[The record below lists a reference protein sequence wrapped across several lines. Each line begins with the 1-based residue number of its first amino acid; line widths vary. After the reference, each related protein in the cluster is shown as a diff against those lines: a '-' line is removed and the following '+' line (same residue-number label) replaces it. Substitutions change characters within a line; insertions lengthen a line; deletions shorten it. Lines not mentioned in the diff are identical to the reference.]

1 MIGRPC
7 AARHLAWL
15 LFLSTLSA
23 LTVAAPAS
31 AWARKMTLPQLLEMA
46 RGNPGLQASAAA
58 TSASEAQVTEAKLNW
73 LPQGDLL
80 SVFGPSPNIHCTNP
94 FFDPMNPATNL
105 PGTTA
110 TNPCLATTSPEAR
123 ITDVSWNRVFTRTEV
138 KLIQPVYDFGKISAG
153 IAAAEAG
160 VAVSRQK
167 EAGARADIELN
178 VRKAYYGLKFAREVI
193 DMLDEG
199 SSYVDD
205 ALKKLDKDLAN
216 GTGNVS
222 VTDRLRMRTVR
233 AELDARILEAKR
245 LQGIARESLRTL
257 LGSEAPADL
266 DVDDDEFEPPEVK
279 ERTVTYFEDLAR
291 ANRPDVRLLE
301 YAVKAKSALADL
313 ERRKEYPDLV
323 LIASGVFALAQTVD
337 DPQNAYYNHYF
348 NSRSAGLAAALRM
361 QLDLGPKI
369 ARARKTEAEA
379 LEITHRRSEA
389 LGGILL
395 EVRKSYTEATEA
407 ASRVT
412 AMDKGQ
418 KAGKAWISAVAQ
430 NFAVGLAEAR
440 DLSDALVAFF
450 GMRTRYLQ
458 AVFDLH
464 VARSALTRAVGSAEL

>member
-1 MIGRPC
+1 M
-7 AARHLAWL
+7 ARHLSWL
-15 LFLSTLSA
+15 LVLA
-23 LTVAAPAS
+23 AVTVGAAPS
-31 AWARKMTLPQLLEMA
+31 AWARKFTLPQLLEMA

-58 TSASEAQVTEAKLNW
+58 RTASEAQVTEAKLNW

-80 SVFGPSPNIHCTNP
+80 SVLAPSPNIHCQNT
-94 FFDPMNPATNL
+94 FLSVGGTLTDPCVRTD
-105 PGTTA
+105 
-110 TNPCLATTSPEAR
+110 SPEAR
-123 ITDVSWNRVFTRTEV
+123 ITDVNWNRVFTRTEV
-138 KLIQPVYDFGKISAG
+138 KLIQPLFDFGKISAG

-160 VAVSRQK
+160 VEIAREK
-167 EAGARADIELN
+167 EAGARADLELN
-178 VRKAYYGLKFAREVI
+178 VRRAYYGLKFARDVI

-199 SSYVDD
+199 SGYVDD

-233 AELDARILEAKR
+233 AELDARMLEAKR
-245 LQGIARESLRTL
+245 LQGFARDSLRTL
-257 LGSEAPADL
+257 LGSEAPADI

-279 ERTVTYFEDLAR
+279 ERAVTYFEDLAK
-291 ANRPDVRLLE
+291 ANRPEVRLLDF
-301 YAVKAKSALADL
+301 AVKAKSALNDL

-323 LIASGVFALAQTVD
+323 LIATGVFAYAQTVD

-348 NSRSAGLAAALRM
+348 NSRSVGLAAALRM

-379 LEITHRRSEA
+379 LEIIHRRAEA

-395 EVRKSYTEATEA
+395 EVRKGYTETTEA
-407 ASRVT
+407 VARVA

-464 VARSALTRAVGSAEL
+464 MARSALSRATGSTDL

>member
-80 SVFGPSPNIHCTNP
+80 SILSPSPNVHCINPFYNMGGTNP
-94 FFDPMNPATNL
+94 A
-105 PGTTA
+105 GTTA
-110 TNPCLATTSPEAR
+110 ADPCLETSSPEAR
-123 ITDVSWNRVFTRTEV
+123 LQDVSWNRVFTRTEV
-138 KLIQPVYDFGKISAG
+138 KLIQPVFDFGKISAG
-153 IAAAEAG
+153 IRAAEAG
-160 VAVSRQK
+160 VGVSRQK
-167 EAGARADIELN
+167 EAGALADIELN
-178 VRKAYYGLKFAREVI
+178 IRKAYYGLKFARDVI

-233 AELDARILEAKR
+233 AELDGRILEAKR
-245 LQGIARESLRTL
+245 LQGLARESLRTL
-257 LGSEAPADL
+257 LGPEAPSDL
-266 DVDDDEFEPPEVK
+266 DVDDDPFEPPEIK
-279 ERTVTYFEDLAR
+279 ERVVTYYEDLAR
-291 ANRPDVRLLE
+291 QNRPEVRLLE
-301 YAVKAKSALADL
+301 YAVRAKSALADL
-313 ERRKEYPDLV
+313 ERRKEYPDV
-323 LIASGVFALAQTVD
+323 VIIATGVFALAQTVD
-337 DPQNAYYNHYF
+337 DPQNAYYNHFY
-348 NSRSAGLAAALRM
+348 NSRAAGLAAAVRM

-379 LEITHRRSEA
+379 MEITHRRSEA

-395 EVRKSYTEATEA
+395 EVRKTYAETNEAV
-407 ASRVT
+407 SRVA
-412 AMDKGQ
+412 AMEKGQ

-464 VARSALTRAVGSAEL
+464 VARSALSRATGSADL

>member
-1 MIGRPC
+1 MIGRPRV
-7 AARHLAWL
+7 ARHLTCL
-15 LFLSTLSA
+15 LL
-23 LTVAAPAS
+23 LTAVSVGAAPS
-31 AWARKMTLPQLLEMA
+31 AWARKFSLPQLLEMA

-58 TSASEAQVTEAKLNW
+58 TEASQAQVTEAKMNW

-80 SVFGPSPNIHCTNP
+80 SILAPSPNLHCVNP
-94 FFDPMNPATNL
+94 FVGT

-110 TNPCLATTSPEAR
+110 TEPCVETTSPEAR
-123 ITDVSWNRVFTRTEV
+123 ITDVTWNRIFTRTEV

-160 VAVSRQK
+160 VGVSRQK

-199 SSYVDD
+199 SGYVDD

-257 LGSEAPADL
+257 LGSEAPADI
-266 DVDDDEFEPPEVK
+266 DVDDEEFEPPEVK
-279 ERTVTYFEDLAR
+279 ERMVTYYEDLAR
-291 ANRPDVRLLE
+291 ANRPEVRMLE

-313 ERRKEYPDLV
+313 ERRKEYPDFV
-323 LIASGVFALAQTVD
+323 LIATGVFAYAQTAD
-337 DPQNAYYNHYF
+337 DPQNAFYNHYF

-395 EVRKSYTEATEA
+395 EVRKSYTEANEA

-464 VARSALTRAVGSAEL
+464 MARSALSRATGSAEL

>member
-1 MIGRPC
+1 MIGRAC
-7 AARHLAWL
+7 VVRSLTSLLLLAVA
-15 LFLSTLSA
+15 T
-23 LTVAAPAS
+23 TAAPQS
-31 AWARKMTLPQLLEMA
+31 AWAKKLTLPQLLEMA
-46 RGNPGLQASAAA
+46 RGNPGLQANAAA
-58 TSASEAQVTEAKLNW
+58 ISASEAQVTEAKMNW

-80 SVFGPSPNIHCTNP
+80 SILAPSPNISCINGV
-94 FFDPMNPATNL
+94 DN
-105 PGTTA
+105 
-110 TNPCLATTSPEAR
+110 CVQTTSPEAR
-123 ITDVSWNRVFTRTEV
+123 ITDVSWNKVFTRTEV
-138 KLIQPVYDFGKISAG
+138 KLIQPIYDFGKISAG
-153 IAAAEAG
+153 VEAAEAG
-160 VAVSRQK
+160 VGVSRQK

-178 VRKAYYGLKFAREVI
+178 VRKAYYGLKFARDVI

-205 ALKKLDKDLAN
+205 AQKRLDKDLAN

-222 VTDRLRMRTVR
+222 VTDKLRMRTVR

-245 LQGIARESLRTL
+245 LQGIARDSLRTL
-257 LGSEAPADL
+257 LGSEAPTDI
-266 DVDDDEFEPPEVK
+266 DVDDEEFEPPEVK
-279 ERTVTYFEDLAR
+279 ERVLAYYEDLAK
-291 ANRPDVRLLE
+291 ANRPEVRLLE

-313 ERRKEYPDLV
+313 ERRREYPDVV
-323 LIASGVFALAQTVD
+323 LIATGVFAYAQTVA
-337 DPQNAYYNHYF
+337 DPQNAYYSHYF

-369 ARARKTEAEA
+369 ARARRTDAEA
-379 LEITHRRSEA
+379 QEITHRRSEA

-395 EVRKSYTEATEA
+395 EVRKAYAEAGEA
-407 ASRVT
+407 ASRVA

-458 AVFDLH
+458 AVFDLY
-464 VARSALTRAVGSAEL
+464 VARSALTRATGSTEL

>member
-1 MIGRPC
+1 MSP
-7 AARHLAWL
+7 
-15 LFLSTLSA
+15 
-23 LTVAAPAS
+23 
-31 AWARKMTLPQLLEMA
+31 AWAKKMTLPQMLEMA
-46 RGNPGLQASAAA
+46 RGNPGLAASAAA
-58 TSASEAQVTEAKLNW
+58 TSASEAQVIEAKLNW

-80 SVFGPSPNIHCTNP
+80 SVLGPSPNIHCTNP
-94 FFDPMNPATNL
+94 FSGVAGTSATD
-105 PGTTA
+105 
-110 TNPCLATTSPEAR
+110 PCLETTTPEAR

-167 EAGARADIELN
+167 EAGALADIELN
-178 VRKAYYGLKFAREVI
+178 VRKAYYGLKFARDVI

-199 SSYVDD
+199 SGYVDD

-216 GTGNVS
+216 GTGIVS

-245 LQGIARESLRTL
+245 LQEIARESLRTL
-257 LGSEAPADL
+257 LGPDAPADI
-266 DVDDDEFEPPEVK
+266 DVDDEEFEPPEVK
-279 ERTVTYFEDLAR
+279 ERIVTYYEDLAR
-291 ANRPDVRLLE
+291 ANRPEVRLLE

-323 LIASGVFALAQTVD
+323 LIATGVFAFAQTVD

-379 LEITHRRSEA
+379 REITNRRSEA

-395 EVRKSYTEATEA
+395 EVRKSYTEANEA

-464 VARSALTRAVGSAEL
+464 MARSALSRATGSAEL

>member
-1 MIGRPC
+1 M
-7 AARHLAWL
+7 RH
-15 LFLSTLSA
+15 
-23 LTVAAPAS
+23 
-31 AWARKMTLPQLLEMA
+31 
-46 RGNPGLQASAAA
+46 
-58 TSASEAQVTEAKLNW
+58 QVWEAKLNW

-80 SVFGPSPNIHCTNP
+80 SILAPSPNLHCSNP
-94 FFDPMNPATNL
+94 FFNP
-105 PGTTA
+105 
-110 TNPCLATTSPEAR
+110 TNPMTGTQTEPCVETTSPEAR

-160 VAVSRQK
+160 VVVSKQK
-167 EAGARADIELN
+167 EAGARADLELN
-178 VRKAYYGLKFAREVI
+178 VRKAYYGLKFAREVL
-193 DMLDEG
+193 DMLDDG

-233 AELDARILEAKR
+233 ADVDARILEAKR
-245 LQGIARESLRTL
+245 LQGIASDSLRTL
-257 LGSEAPADL
+257 LGPEAPADI
-266 DVDDDEFEPPEVK
+266 DVDDDELEPPEVK
-279 ERTVTYFEDLAR
+279 ERMVTYYEDLAR
-291 ANRPDVRLLE
+291 ANRPEVRLLE
-301 YAVKAKSALADL
+301 YAVKAKSALSDL

-323 LIASGVFALAQTVD
+323 LIATGAFAYAQTVD

-348 NSRSAGLAAALRM
+348 NSRSVGLAAALRM

-379 LEITHRRSEA
+379 LEIMHRRQEA

-395 EVRKSYTEATEA
+395 EVRKSFAEANEA
-407 ASRVT
+407 ASRVG

-440 DLSDALVAFF
+440 DLSDALIAFF

-464 VARSALTRAVGSAEL
+464 MARSALSRATGSAEL